1 MPTLQYQPRLG
12 DLRGITDPQSF
23 SVWEKNVFS
32 NQILHKPVFKNNQSA
47 NPYSGL
53 KGRGRHLS
61 LQNSTRQTEARPP
74 GGRGEGTEPPG
85 CLTALTLLVFRTLTL
100 TNWGSVHR
108 REGQTLWHRLTL
120 TCAQRGTMSKA
131 GKQWER
137 FKFKFNEHLPVAY
150 GVPCSVLGIASDV
163 MMNKV

>member
-32 NQILHKPVFKNNQSA
+32 NQILHKPVFKNNQRA
-47 NPYSGL
+47 NPSSGL
-53 KGRGRHLS
+53 KGWGRHLS

-74 GGRGEGTEPPG
+74 GGRGDGTEPPG
-85 CLTALTLLVFRTLTL
+85 CLTVLTLLVFQTLTL
-100 TNWGSVHR
+100 TKWGSVDR

-120 TCAQRGTMSKA
+120 TCAQGGYHEQGGEAM
-131 GKQWER
+131 GQ
-137 FKFKFNEHLPVAY
+137 VQIQ
-150 GVPCSVLGIASDV
+150 VQ
-163 MMNKV
+163 